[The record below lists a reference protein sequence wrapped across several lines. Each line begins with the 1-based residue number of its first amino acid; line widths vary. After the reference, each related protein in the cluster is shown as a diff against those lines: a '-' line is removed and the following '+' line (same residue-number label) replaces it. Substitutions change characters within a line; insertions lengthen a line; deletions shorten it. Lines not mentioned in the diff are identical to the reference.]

1 VYVGG
6 VNSTLRQGTTS
17 GTGFHLVLIYVRK
30 TEVIEGGGGGGSS
43 FSLKPR
49 SELRDRNRERTSR
62 RLPMYI
68 QLFQLRNVVRQKSQT
83 LNCMRVRCDG

>member
-30 TEVIEGGGGGGSS
+30 TEVIEGGGGGGGGGGGATH
-43 FSLKPR
+43 FP
-49 SELRDRNRERTSR
+49 
-62 RLPMYI
+62 
-68 QLFQLRNVVRQKSQT
+68 
-83 LNCMRVRCDG
+83 